1 MKKNFNRA
9 MSLVLAAAMALSLAA
24 CGGKQGNNGADS
36 GTADGYKTTLT
47 WAQGADVTSLDPH
60 QGKETPAVQVN
71 TQIFDTL
78 VTVDPET
85 NEVVPQIAESWEQ
98 TDDQTY
104 VFKIREGIKFHDGS
118 DLTAEDVKFSL
129 DRARNSAAVSYIV
142 NFIEE
147 VTVDDD
153 QTVTVKTTAPYAP
166 TLRNLAIP
174 FAAIVPKAV
183 VEADE
188 NAFIL
193 NPVGSGPYKFVE
205 WNQGDHVT
213 LKAFDD
219 YYAGK
224 PETENLIMKVIPETS
239 QRTIALETG
248 EVDLAYDLAVNDIP
262 KVNSDDKLTVYEIP
276 SLTCWYVS
284 MNMNK
289 KPFDNPKV
297 REAMSMAIDRQT
309 IIDTIN
315 AGSGQTADSII
326 APAVFGYYSTGVK
339 EYNPTKAK
347 ELLAEAGYPN
357 GFSTT
362 LWVNDNQS
370 RIEMCQAMQAMLLEV
385 GVQCNLEVL
394 EFGSFI
400 SRTTAGDHDLAYF
413 GWTTSSG
420 DADYS
425 YYSLEHSTQQGAA
438 GNRSFLADSD
448 VDKLI
453 EEARSN
459 TNEEERKELY
469 KELAIKLDEINNNIP
484 VYYSS
489 INVGANKKVE
499 GFVMDANGYH
509 SLEKVKVAQ

>member
-1 MKKNFNRA
+1 MKKSFVRV
-9 MSLVLAAAMALSLAA
+9 MTLVLALVMLLSLVA
-24 CGGKQGNNGADS
+24 CGGNQENNGS
-36 GTADGYKTTLT
+36 GGGTAGGYKNTLT

-153 QTVTVKTTAPYAP
+153 HTVTVKTTAPYAP

-188 NAFIL
+188 NAFIQ

-205 WNQGDHVT
+205 WNHGDHVT

-315 AGSGQTADSII
+315 AGSGQTADAII

-438 GNRSFLADSD
+438 GNRSFLADPD

>member
-1 MKKNFNRA
+1 M
-9 MSLVLAAAMALSLAA
+9 
-24 CGGKQGNNGADS
+24 
-36 GTADGYKTTLT
+36 
-47 WAQGADVTSLDPH
+47 
-60 QGKETPAVQVN
+60 
-71 TQIFDTL
+71 
-78 VTVDPET
+78 
-85 NEVVPQIAESWEQ
+85 
-98 TDDQTY
+98 
-104 VFKIREGIKFHDGS
+104 
-118 DLTAEDVKFSL
+118 
-129 DRARNSAAVSYIV
+129 
-142 NFIEE
+142 
-147 VTVDDD
+147 
-153 QTVTVKTTAPYAP
+153 
-166 TLRNLAIP
+166 
-174 FAAIVPKAV
+174 
-183 VEADE
+183 
-188 NAFIL
+188 
-193 NPVGSGPYKFVE
+193 
-205 WNQGDHVT
+205 T

-438 GNRSFLADSD
+438 GNRSFLADPD

>member
-24 CGGKQGNNGADS
+24 CGGNQENNGS
-36 GTADGYKTTLT
+36 GGGTAGGYKNTLT

-153 QTVTVKTTAPYAP
+153 HTVTVKTTAPYAP

-188 NAFIL
+188 NAFIQ

-205 WNQGDHVT
+205 WNHGDHVT

-224 PETENLIMKVIPETS
+224 PETENLIIPETS

-315 AGSGQTADSII
+315 AGSGQTADAII

-438 GNRSFLADSD
+438 GNRSFLADPD

>member
-24 CGGKQGNNGADS
+24 CGGNQENNGS
-36 GTADGYKTTLT
+36 GGGTAGGYKNTLT

-60 QGKETPAVQVN
+60 QGKETPAVQVD

-153 QTVTVKTTAPYAP
+153 HTVTVKTTAPYAP

-188 NAFIL
+188 NAFIQ

-205 WNQGDHVT
+205 WNHGDHVT

-315 AGSGQTADSII
+315 AGSGQTADAII

-438 GNRSFLADSD
+438 GNRSFLADPD